1 MELLDRYLRAV
12 QFWLPKGQRQ
22 DIIAELS
29 DDLHSEIEGKE
40 SELGRSLTN
49 AEVQELLERRGDAF
63 TVASRYA
70 TPRYLIGPRVAPIYF
85 LMVRSFLLYF
95 VLPWAAFSLCALAIA
110 PPMLGGRIDLVRVLS
125 PMWIVA
131 VNFVIGVTIVFALV
145 EWALAKKEPGIRSR
159 SAMPRDP
166 ERIPRSSSM
175 AELVFT
181 FFVIL
186 WWRGMLALPAVSG
199 EIALSPA
206 LQRLYFPISLLFLA
220 TALLAIAN
228 LAWPRWTKPRA
239 AFRLAIDA
247 YALLLGVW
255 LVAIASHGGTFVSVS
270 GSQAAAAE
278 KWITVGWVSFILPAM
293 LHYLLRA
300 AQDLRRALGK
310 TPMQSRAVRA
320 LLGE

>member
-29 DDLHSEIEGKE
+29 DDLHSEIEAKQ
-40 SELGRSLTN
+40 SEMGRPLTN

-95 VLPWAAFSLCALAIA
+95 VLPWAGFSLCALAIT
-110 PPMLGGRIDLVRVLS
+110 PPMLKGRVDLVHVLN

-131 VNFVIGVTIVFALV
+131 VNFLIGVTVVFALV
-145 EWALAKKEPGIRSR
+145 EWALAKKELGPRSR
-159 SAMPRDP
+159 SAVACDP
-166 ERIPRSSSM
+166 ERIPRSSST
-175 AELVFT
+175 AEVVFT

-186 WWRGMLALPAVSG
+186 WWRGMLVLPALPG

-206 LQRLYFPISLLFLA
+206 LQRLYLPISLLFLA
-220 TALLAIAN
+220 TALLALAN
-228 LAWPRWTKPRA
+228 LVWPRWTRQRA
-239 AFRLAIDA
+239 TIRFAIDV
-247 YALLLGVW
+247 YAMILCAW
-255 LVAIASHGGTFVSVS
+255 LVAIASQGGTFVDVS
-270 GSQAAAAE
+270 GTDAAAAE
-278 KWITVGWVSFILPAM
+278 KWITIGWICFIIPAM

-300 AQDLRRALGK
+300 AQDLRRAMGK
-310 TPMQSRAVRA
+310 SPIQNRAVRA